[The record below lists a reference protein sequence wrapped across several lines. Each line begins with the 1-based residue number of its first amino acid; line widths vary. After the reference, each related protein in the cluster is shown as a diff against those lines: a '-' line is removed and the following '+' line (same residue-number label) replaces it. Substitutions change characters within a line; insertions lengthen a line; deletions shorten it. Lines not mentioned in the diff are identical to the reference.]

1 LPQVKAQKPKRI
13 LDNFL
18 Q

>member
-1 LPQVKAQKPKRI
+1 MNAIFI

-18 Q
+18 QFF